1 MRVDEYTY
9 KDLGQMMETMKRMYD
24 TVRLVDP
31 IECRE
36 ITVDASG
43 GVHYGKECHSVWNA
57 TSRCSN
63 CSSYRACLSSNRQS
77 KEEIY
82 ENRRHLIQSIPIK
95 LLLPDD
101 NSFSCVLE
109 LISVDTKNLPKPG
122 EAIVPI
128 LNSEGIQL
136 SQGMTDTDYVVT
148 HDPLTRLFN
157 LDGICRAIRKLLVDD
172 PDVDRLLITGDI
184 RHFRVL
190 NERYGRQRG
199 NEVLIAIADMLR
211 KMCGPDTVYGRIQ
224 ADHFVLCMPENRFD
238 EGIFIDAVEE
248 IGKLVDSENY
258 HLYFHLGVYRIDDPD
273 VPVTTM
279 IERAD
284 MALQSL
290 HDHREN
296 ILTFYTNKL
305 LKQSEDEEEFLST
318 FENNLSNGQFTIYV
332 QPLFNSDKSV
342 TGVEALTRW
351 IKPDGSVIP
360 SEKYISILEKTE
372 HIAQLDYK
380 NWELVM
386 RQLSAWQ
393 NTPKYNII
401 MGVNVTPK
409 VFFYMDALKALKEL
423 VNNYRIDPN
432 RLVLEFSEVD
442 LMNDTEKQFELI
454 DAFRAEGFRVA
465 IDNFG
470 IGNVSLNML
479 KDVHAEYVKFDRTFI
494 AGSESDP
501 RSKMILESSLKLC
514 KSLGMNVV
522 AEGIETEQQ
531 FEYLKSLG
539 CDRFQGYYLA
549 RPIPI
554 SEFESNF

>member
-9 KDLGQMMETMKRMYD
+9 KDLGQMMDTMKRMYD

-109 LISVDTKNLPKPG
+109 LISVDTQNLPQPG

-190 NERYGRQRG
+190 NKRYGRQRG

-211 KMCGPDTVYGRIQ
+211 KRCGSDTVYGRIQ

-238 EGIFIDAVEE
+238 EGTFIDAVEE

-258 HLYFHLGVYRIDDPD
+258 HLYFHLGVYRIDDPEI
-273 VPVTTM
+273 PVTTM

-284 MALQSL
+284 LALQSL
-290 HDHREN
+290 HDQREN

-318 FENNLSNGQFTIYV
+318 FENNLSDGQFTIYV
-332 QPLFNSDKSV
+332 QPLFNSDKAV

-351 IKPDGSVIP
+351 IKPNGTVVP
-360 SEKYISILEKTE
+360 SEKYIGILEKTE

-393 NTPKYNII
+393 NTSKYNII

-549 RPIPI
+549 RPMPI